1 MTEKCRCG
9 DHHAWATPSLEDRP
23 AAPRE
28 PLLAATLAQEDH
40 VEDAGGLDPTD
51 RVTCRTHRRWL
62 HDCVAS
68 PVHTNP
74 AIGYRWCRRCD
85 HQALV
90 AVDELVGAVTIRCEL
105 CGSVPHSR
113 ANQELVELCRRS
125 LALARSGRFPE
136 AAVA

>member
-9 DHHAWATPSLEDRP
+9 DHHPWASPNPQDRP
-23 AAPRE
+23 AAARQ
-28 PLLAATLAQEDH
+28 PLLETTLAREDGD
-40 VEDAGGLDPTD
+40 EDGGRLDPTD

-62 HDCVAS
+62 HDCVSS

-90 AVDELVGAVTIRCEL
+90 AVDELTGEVTIHCGL
-105 CGSVPHSR
+105 CGHTPRSR
-113 ANQELVELCRRS
+113 ANQELVDLCRRS
-125 LALARSGRFPE
+125 LALARAGRFPE